1 MTLERTLLA
10 PALLGFAAIA
20 AGQGS
25 SPRRSVEIVVAFAA
39 GYSGTFTPYRS
50 MTA

>member
-10 PALLGFAAIA
+10 LALRGFAATA

-25 SPRRSVEIVVAFAA
+25 SPKRSVEIVV
-39 GYSGTFTPYRS
+39 GGRLPNTT
-50 MTA
+50 